1 MATKIEAFSRPL
13 SLTYVPSNRRRRAHS
28 RDVTTI
34 GAGKQLRI
42 CSLCN
47 RIGLEPNFIWLRRCP
62 IRLICCRGRGCTRPI
77 LRGAILNEKRTPRET
92 DLDRLSRLK
101 ALSWLSPSELKL
113 LASALSLSNYKRH
126 ALILREAALA
136 QDAHILISGI
146 ARITCRNARNERVT
160 VAMLAPGPIPEFPAL
175 PLSQSGFQCEAYNDC
190 RVGTVSWADFEGIT
204 PNAPESAF
212 KQFHSNDLKQWYRL
226 LLRSSSFLN
235 LSLHERI
242 AIALLELCS
251 DFGIEESRGTL
262 LRVVFSHKDIAN
274 LVGASRP
281 RVTEHLARLEREKFM
296 MRQGRQMV
304 VQVAKLFDSMNAQ
317 ASAHVRVD
325 PRRE

>member
-1 MATKIEAFSRPL
+1 MYCL
-13 SLTYVPSNRRRRAHS
+13 VL
-28 RDVTTI
+28 D
-34 GAGKQLRI
+34 GAV
-42 CSLCN
+42 
-47 RIGLEPNFIWLRRCP
+47 
-62 IRLICCRGRGCTRPI
+62 
-77 LRGAILNEKRTPRET
+77 LNERTTSRET

-101 ALSWLSPSELKL
+101 ALSWLSQSELAL
-113 LASALSLSNYKRH
+113 LAGALALANYKRH
-126 ALILREAALA
+126 SIILREAALA
-136 QDAHILISGI
+136 QDAHILLAGI

-190 RVGTVSWADFEGIT
+190 RVGTVSWNEFDGIT
-204 PNAPESAF
+204 ANASESAF
-212 KQFHSNDLKQWYRL
+212 KQFHRNDLKQWYRL

-235 LSLHERI
+235 LGLHERI

-262 LRVVFSHKDIAN
+262 LRVSFSHKDIAN

-281 RVTEHLARLEREKFM
+281 RVTEHLARLEREKFVI
-296 MRQGRQMV
+296 RQGRQMV

-317 ASAHVRVD
+317 AGAHLN
-325 PRRE
+325 